1 MFMRFQPHDSG
12 GPRIREIP
20 IRMVLPNLIT
30 VLAICAGLSGI
41 RLAFEHRFETAVV
54 MVLIAAFLDG
64 IDGRVARL
72 FKASSKFGAQM
83 DSLADIVNFGVAPAL
98 VLYAFLLD
106 RAGSPGWI
114 AALLFV
120 IACGL
125 RLARFNVLDDDL
137 ERPAWQ
143 AEYFVGVPA
152 PAGAGLVLLPTYIGF
167 MGVEPE
173 RPLVY
178 ASIVYTVLIAL
189 LLISRLPV
197 YSGKTIRQRISTDWV
212 IPLIFGAGV
221 LRADF
226 DHISLADAV
235 GLGAGLSRLPA
246 AQRPRLHAPR
256 QAGGGEGG
264 GARVGVAGTALA
276 FAELI
281 RAPLPENDHGF
292 DLEEHLVNCK
302 LGNGNQRL
310 RRQRLAEHFLDG
322 LGQHLKLGH
331 IVIDHEDREL
341 GDLIRPGAERIEGG
355 AQICVGLLNL
365 DSEVGRQRSR
375 AVLAALSGDV
385 GHPARRWARSP
396 PCCSHSATGRRGFV
410 D

>member
-1 MFMRFQPHDSG
+1 VFVPFEPHGRG

-64 IDGRVARL
+64 IDGRGARL

-83 DSLADIVNFGVAPAL
+83 DSLADIVNFGAAPAL
-98 VLYAFLLD
+98 VLYAYLID

-125 RLARFNVLDDDL
+125 RLARFNVLDEDL
-137 ERPAWQ
+137 DRPAWQ

-167 MGVEPE
+167 MGVEAE

-178 ASIVYTVLIAL
+178 ASVVYTVLIAL

-197 YSGKTIRQRISTDWV
+197 YSGKTIRQRVSIDWV
-212 IPLIFGAGV
+212 IPLIFGLVFYV
-221 LRADF
+221 LLLATYPWQTLSASVFAYLIFLPLSARAYTRRARLEAAK
-226 DHISLADAV
+226 LASEA
-235 GLGAGLSRLPA
+235 ASETPA
-246 AQRPRLHAPR
+246 AR
-256 QAGGGEGG
+256 
-264 GARVGVAGTALA
+264 
-276 FAELI
+276 
-281 RAPLPENDHGF
+281 
-292 DLEEHLVNCK
+292 
-302 LGNGNQRL
+302 
-310 RRQRLAEHFLDG
+310 
-322 LGQHLKLGH
+322 
-331 IVIDHEDREL
+331 
-341 GDLIRPGAERIEGG
+341 
-355 AQICVGLLNL
+355 
-365 DSEVGRQRSR
+365 
-375 AVLAALSGDV
+375 
-385 GHPARRWARSP
+385 
-396 PCCSHSATGRRGFV
+396 
-410 D
+410 